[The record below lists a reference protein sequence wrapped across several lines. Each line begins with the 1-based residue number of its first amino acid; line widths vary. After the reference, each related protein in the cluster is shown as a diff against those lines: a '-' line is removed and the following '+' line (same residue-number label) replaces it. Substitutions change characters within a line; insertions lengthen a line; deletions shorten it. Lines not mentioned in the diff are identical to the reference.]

1 MNIILF
7 IQQDLLRSADAT
19 IKSIDEIEDKERN
32 HTMVKIKNDI
42 RKDLGQVKGTLL
54 LLKKE
59 YNTSLKKSQ
68 KTGIFSAAKL
78 SETELGE
85 QARTIQSLERE
96 HQKLVSKYED
106 KTLEGGSSS
115 LVVGDVGLSLDEF
128 TAIGGVEMTGFG
140 GGNSSGGGGGFGS
153 SGGGGFGGGGGG
165 GGGGTFGGNAE
176 SKNSGGGGGGGG
188 GGGTFSPDDGFGEDE
203 LSEFDKQCMS
213 TIKDIQEDINDDL
226 DIIGDGLS
234 ALKEMALTM
243 GEELDVQDQ
252 MIKEVGLNVD
262 KAAQDLERLNKN
274 VKETLKEQASQNMCI
289 YLICC
294 IVMLGVV
301 MVAYNMIKK
310 STGGSNDGE

>member
-7 IQQDLLRSADAT
+7 IQQDFLRSADAT

-203 LSEFDKQCMS
+203 LSEFDKH
-213 TIKDIQEDINDDL
+213 
-226 DIIGDGLS
+226 
-234 ALKEMALTM
+234 
-243 GEELDVQDQ
+243 ELR
-252 MIKEVGLNVD
+252 I
-262 KAAQDLERLNKN
+262 
-274 VKETLKEQASQNMCI
+274 
-289 YLICC
+289 
-294 IVMLGVV
+294 
-301 MVAYNMIKK
+301 
-310 STGGSNDGE
+310 